1 MNIWESLGDIFTI
14 HLVLATL
21 RLATPIALIALGET
35 FSERVGIINV
45 GVEGTAV
52 LGGLVSALVAFYTGS
67 PWIALIAAVLAGGL
81 AGGLHGLWCIRFRA
95 NHVVSGIGINIL
107 VAGLALFIT
116 SAVWGW
122 RGTSSY
128 SDTLNNWYI
137 VGAMFV
143 ITFASQIFIFRTKW
157 GLRLRVVGEKPEAAD
172 TAGVS
177 VHRTR
182 YIYSIVNGMLCGLAG
197 AFFFNSVG
205 RFTTGMVGGRGF
217 IGIAAMVI
225 GNYSP
230 VGALGAALMFGFID
244 ALQMR
249 LQSYIPSQFSI
260 MLPYLITVL
269 VLAFLIKRAQVPAA
283 LGKHYIKQ

>member
-1 MNIWESLGDIFTI
+1 MDVLIDIFTI
-14 HLVLATL
+14 HLVLSTL

-52 LGGLVSALVAFYTGS
+52 LGGLVAALVAYFTGS
-67 PWIALIAAVLAGGL
+67 PWIALIAAPIAGGL
-81 AGGLHGLWCIRFRA
+81 AGGLHAVWCIRFRA

-116 SAVWGW
+116 SSVWGW
-122 RGTSSY
+122 RGTSAY
-128 SDTLNNWYI
+128 SETVNTWYI
-137 VGAMFV
+137 TGTALVLIV
-143 ITFASQIFIFRTKW
+143 ASQIFLFRTKW

-172 TAGVS
+172 TAGIN

-182 YIYSIVNGMLCGLAG
+182 YIYTILNGVLCGLAG

-205 RFTTGMVGGRGF
+205 RFTSGMVGGRGF
-217 IGIAAMVI
+217 IGIASMVI

-230 VGALGAALMFGFID
+230 VGALGAALLFGFID

-260 MLPYLITVL
+260 MLPYLLTVL
-269 VLAFLIKRAQVPAA
+269 VLAFFIRRANVPAS
-283 LGKHYIKQ
+283 LGKHYVKQ